1 MQKAEKIREMLKMQ
15 LESGL
20 SVREFCFNQG
30 IGHATFYNRK
40 KWLATYDK
48 KPMLAPITI
57 KPDETTRNCFAQ
69 ESSMQKEELQPSYE
83 TNNPMQVLEIKYP
96 NGIELRLS
104 CAKLDQGILQTL
116 INPQAR

>member
-1 MQKAEKIREMLKMQ
+1 
-15 LESGL
+15 

-30 IGHATFYNRK
+30 IGHATYYNRK

-57 KPDETTRNCFAQ
+57 KPTETTRNCFAQ
-69 ESSMQKEELQPSYE
+69 ESSLQKEELQPSYE

-104 CAKLDQGILQTL
+104 SVKLDRGLLETL
-116 INPQAR
+116 LNPQAR